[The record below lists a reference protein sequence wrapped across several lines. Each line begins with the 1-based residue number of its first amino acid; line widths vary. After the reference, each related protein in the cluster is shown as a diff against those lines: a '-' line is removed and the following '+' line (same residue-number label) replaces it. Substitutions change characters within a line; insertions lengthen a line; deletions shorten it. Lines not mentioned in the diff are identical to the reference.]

1 MKSAS
6 KRILVVSG
14 HHFADAPR
22 RVDLHFMSD
31 QLREEGAAVDFL
43 ICRLSPLSRFIGD
56 GRYKHALTR
65 PINTWFRLDERLEEF
80 VWFAPFHPINLRYGW
95 LNAVVAPLYRRYGHF
110 LPKAVT
116 ERLSSYSHIVIES
129 GPSPL
134 LTRYLRR
141 HAPKAKFIYHAADRL
156 ETIRVHPCIIEE
168 LNATLPQY
176 DQIRI
181 MAEAM
186 RSDFAAQDRV
196 VFVPHG
202 ISKGLFEAAATS
214 PYRGQRHAISVG
226 DMMFDAGMIETLA
239 VANPDWTFHLF
250 GKKAL
255 PLQPMANIVV
265 HGEVPFATIVPFI
278 KFADVGIAPY
288 RSGAGADYLSQSSLK
303 MIQYSYCHLP
313 IVAPRFAAAGR
324 DNVCAYEPDDQES
337 IRAAFE
343 RAKVMDHLT
352 IDTSGI
358 CDWEEVVDRLFHAPG
373 AA

>member
-1 MKSAS
+1 MKSVS

-31 QLREEGAAVDFL
+31 QLREEGAEVDFL
-43 ICRLSPLSRFIGD
+43 ICRLSPLSRFLRD
-56 GRYKHALTR
+56 GRYEHARTR
-65 PINTWFRLDERLEEF
+65 PVNAWFRLDERLQEF

-95 LNAVVAPLYRRYGHF
+95 LNAVVAPLYRRYGSF
-110 LPKAVT
+110 LPKAVI
-116 ERLSSYSHIVIES
+116 ERLSDYSHIVIES

-156 ETIRVHPCIIEE
+156 ETIRVHPCIIKE
-168 LNATLPQY
+168 LNATLPLY

-186 RSDFAAQDRV
+186 RADFAAQDRV

-202 ISKGLFEAAATS
+202 ISKGLFDAAAAT
-214 PYRGQRHAISVG
+214 PYEGPRHAISVG

-239 VANPDWTFHLF
+239 AANPDWTFHLF
-250 GKKAL
+250 GKKAQ
-255 PLQPMANIVV
+255 PLQPRPNIVA
-265 HGEVPFATIVPFI
+265 HGEVSFGTIVPFI
-278 KFADVGIAPY
+278 KFADIGIAPY
-288 RSGAGADYLSQSSLK
+288 RAGAGADYLSQSSLK

-324 DNVCAYEPDDQES
+324 DNVCAYEPDDQNS

-343 RAKVMDHLT
+343 RAKDMDHLT
-352 IDTSGI
+352 IDTSDI
-358 CDWEEVVDRLFHAPG
+358 LTWEDVVDRLFHAPG
-373 AA
+373 TA